1 MFCDTITVLSKS
13 KNPNTHKDEWRKIV
27 LTGCNWSAK
36 TVRNVSGSTASI
48 SYTLSCR
55 IPYNGAQIA
64 INLGDYAVKGEI
76 KEEITSDNIVKVVN
90 SYRPNAF
97 MIKSFKDNTAD
108 RLKHYHIEGV

>member
-1 MFCDTITVLSKS
+1 MFHDTITVLNKY
-13 KNPNTHKDEWRKIV
+13 KNLDTHKDEWNKVV
-27 LTGCNWSAK
+27 LEGCRWASK

-55 IPYNGAQIA
+55 IPYKGKQIHFQ
-64 INLGDYAVKGEI
+64 LGDYVIKG
-76 KEEITSDNIVKVVN
+76 KVAEEITAENVVSVIN

-97 MIKSFKDNTAD
+97 MIKSIKDNTAD